1 MTINS
6 PYVFFTIASALF
18 AYLIYTMIRARKGL
32 RPGSR
37 ENDAE
42 L

>member
-6 PYVFFTIASALF
+6 PYVFFGVSAALF
-18 AYLIYTMIRARKGL
+18 AYLIYTMIRKRKGL
-32 RPGSR
+32 RPESP
-37 ENDAE
+37 ESETE